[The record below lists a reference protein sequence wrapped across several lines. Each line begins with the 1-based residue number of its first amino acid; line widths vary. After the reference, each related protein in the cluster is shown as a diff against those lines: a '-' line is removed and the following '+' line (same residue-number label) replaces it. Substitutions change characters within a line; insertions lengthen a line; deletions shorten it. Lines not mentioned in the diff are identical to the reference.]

1 MGKLRGEELHQIYHI
16 STAITNLQSG
26 ALCETLL
33 RGNFMR
39 NREQGYRS
47 DKHNAEK
54 I

>member
-1 MGKLRGEELHQIYHI
+1 MGKLRGEELHQ
-16 STAITNLQSG
+16 S
-26 ALCETLL
+26 
-33 RGNFMR
+33 NFMR